1 VDSLVYEPHCNLQD
15 ALVADAGKK
24 RLGDGRHVCYTMTHE
39 RKNQN
44 TPYKMT
50 HPIMNQTSFPKD
62 LHAAAIYMAQVY
74 GDAEM
79 EKMLWRATDDVNAKV
94 DYGGCSLMHLAATKG
109 YAPLLKLLHQA
120 KASLDIKDNVSWTP
134 MMWAAR
140 SGHLSCVQ
148 FLVEQGA
155 KIEYTYNN
163 SNCSSLMI
171 AAINGYAAI
180 VNYLLNTDA
189 NVDTV
194 DLIGRTSLIQISGDL
209 KYQATVMRLLLDHG
223 ANINAQNHSGHT
235 ALITATLVKNT
246 DAVKLLLENGANT
259 MIRDNNNQTA
269 LDIAS
274 HYNFDEIANLIRHHD
289 EQNAISNCPC
299 MECAP

>member
-1 VDSLVYEPHCNLQD
+1 MKH
-15 ALVADAGKK
+15 
-24 RLGDGRHVCYTMTHE
+24 
-39 RKNQN
+39 
-44 TPYKMT
+44 
-50 HPIMNQTSFPKD
+50 TSFPKD

-79 EKMLWRATDDVNAKV
+79 EKMLWRATDDVNAKI
-94 DYGGCSLMHLAATKG
+94 DDDGFSLMHLTATKG

-120 KASLDIKDNVSWTP
+120 KASLDIKDNVGWTP
-134 MMWAAR
+134 IMWAAH

-180 VNYLLNTDA
+180 VNYLLNTGA

-209 KYQATVMRLLLDHG
+209 KYRATVMRLLLDHG
-223 ANINAQNHSGHT
+223 ANIDAQDNAGCT
-235 ALITATLVKNT
+235 ALIYATYAKNT
-246 DAVKLLLENGANT
+246 DVVKLLLENGANT
-259 MIRDNNNQTA
+259 MIRDNENQTA
-269 LDIAS
+269 LDIAT
-274 HYNFDEIANLIRHHD
+274 HYKLNEIASLIRHHD
-289 EQNAISNCPC
+289 KQNAVSNCPGI
-299 MECAP
+299 ECAP